1 MNCSLF
7 WSLLPPLALHLS
19 FFFADSADGFPQ
31 GRGSFISSINILVPG
46 TLLDAGDRLRTRPT
60 QTLLDTHSPPW
71 QPPAGGPQ
79 GLAPLHGV
87 GPLHSSLYLST
98 SQQHLSLWPSSK
110 VTSIKNFQWLWTLLG
125 LPLVGLWLQSSEPPK
140 LLFILCWGCWSP
152 KTNTRLSQKTNKLIG
167 CNKLLH

>member
-1 MNCSLF
+1 MGAQWIAVRFGLF
-7 WSLLPPLALHLS
+7 FHLPLFTSRSFLLILLMVFHREA
-19 FFFADSADGFPQ
+19 
-31 GRGSFISSINILVPG
+31 GSFISSINISVPG
-46 TLLDAGDRLRTRPT
+46 TLLDARDRLRTRPT

-79 GLAPLHGV
+79 GPAPLHGV

-125 LPLVGLWLQSSEPPK
+125 LPLAGLWLQSSEPPK
-140 LLFILCWGCWSP
+140 LIFILCWGCWSP
-152 KTNTRLSQKTNKLIG
+152 KNKHEAIP
-167 CNKLLH
+167 KD